1 MVRSKAPS
9 KKPAARGVDFKK
21 YKRKLGRKLPPPK
34 NTTNTEIKSKAII
47 LPEQSIASDKAGLA
61 LSKKGQSLKEL
72 LQQTSHHNVKV
83 RRDALIGVREILLK
97 DPTELRD
104 HKLAIIE
111 KLRER
116 INDDDKVVRETLY
129 QLFRTII
136 LPGCKEDN
144 HGAHISL
151 AMTYIFNAMTHLVLD
166 VRLMAFKF
174 FDLVIQNFPS
184 SFSSYAEKVLE
195 NYMDILKKIHFHT
208 DDKSKLKTALAGLLR
223 CLSLLPSNKNGTDSS
238 EQLTSETLVLHAF
251 KEVVPNDSTEHDKIG
266 GKLSDLLQLL
276 VTCFSGLISVVHS
289 ERVLDAHTFDCMLCI
304 LQSID
309 LVVQNYVH
317 RVHKYQKGLQS
328 PMSSATMA
336 SMQDQDFPPP
346 LLDKLFAIFP
356 IRPMDYLSEKEDQ
369 RYFIL
374 NTIISQ
380 IYFTFRQ
387 WICPS
392 LGLPDEF
399 LEFVV
404 DVLPK
409 VRGVKLSNN
418 KTLNEKHL
426 VPLVPFI
433 PSLIA
438 TIDSYQKHA
447 LLQAFTTAFKNSYA
461 DSSMKMACLKA
472 LEEMLASEE
481 EILYSVSSD
490 LETHD
495 YQKIWIDETG
505 LLLKLFGNG
514 HPSKLHLDICFS
526 ILDVYIFIPQE
537 LLCFLVRL
545 GQIGLRNND
554 LVKEYERL
562 QDEFQIFFCVC
573 TDKGA
578 AFDFNWLL
586 TSGSPI
592 YISGERCYGPFVQ
605 LPEDCQFISI
615 CCLSYFDTLK
625 GDLLSSLALCCL
637 SDSLKPPVL
646 THIVEVVQSS
656 YRAGRVDIAD
666 YFSFCITL
674 LSQFKVTTEEL
685 STTVETEAVCSSA
698 RTFRYIT
705 GLILTSLL
713 QMGDQSLLL
722 QMSES
727 FVLDILSQNLPL
739 ENACA
744 MMRVLVALDS
754 KPSKLSEETIVKLG
768 DIVLSYMLN
777 IALLFPD
784 HGKEQEGRSSCTGR
798 YYLVPCFHLFDRS
811 LVLMKHL
818 LNKMGS
824 FVVEPCKL
832 AFLIGTNLT
841 QDYPRKIKAVVCFF
855 SMLSM
860 DSKMQ
865 RILPSCKAEI
875 DNILRE
881 LLLTQSSEMVNM
893 NIEQCHKVENAVI
906 SFKNM
911 IGEISIAAK

>member
-9 KKPAARGVDFKK
+9 KKPAARGVDLKK

-47 LPEQSIASDKAGLA
+47 LPEQSNASDKAGLA

-223 CLSLLPSNKNGTDSS
+223 CLSLLPSKKNGTDSS

-289 ERVLDAHTFDCMLCI
+289 ERVLDAHTFDCMLRI

-317 RVHKYQKGLQS
+317 RGHKYQKGLQS

-374 NTIISQ
+374 NTVISQ

-418 KTLNEKHL
+418 KALNEKHL
-426 VPLVPFI
+426 VPLGPFI

-438 TIDSYQKHA
+438 TVDSYQKHA
-447 LLQAFTTAFKNSYA
+447 LLQAFTTAFKNSNA

-554 LVKEYERL
+554 LVKETCNTAGRKRNGYNSVADIIAKWKIHNEKFGCTNEEPRIRRGPARGSRKGCMPGKGGPENQECTYRGVRQRTWGKWVAEIREPINTNNTYSSQSKKSQRL
-562 QDEFQIFFCVC
+562 WLGTFTNAEEAAMTYDE
-573 TDKGA
+573 A
-578 AFDFNWLL
+578 AKAMYGPSAILNFPHNSVPREKNQLL
-586 TSGSPI
+586 SDLSMQMAASGSTEVSESYDGFNMELESSCILPTDE
-592 YISGERCYGPFVQ
+592 YMGFDYYPDWVVDYFGGFEDGNYELKQKNDNYEFDDEYELFYDELFPGEMPDYKMQ
-605 LPEDCQFISI
+605 HMD
-615 CCLSYFDTLK
+615 
-625 GDLLSSLALCCL
+625 SSLEI
-637 SDSLKPPVL
+637 D
-646 THIVEVVQSS
+646 
-656 YRAGRVDIAD
+656 
-666 YFSFCITL
+666 F
-674 LSQFKVTTEEL
+674 
-685 STTVETEAVCSSA
+685 
-698 RTFRYIT
+698 
-705 GLILTSLL
+705 
-713 QMGDQSLLL
+713 
-722 QMSES
+722 
-727 FVLDILSQNLPL
+727 
-739 ENACA
+739 
-744 MMRVLVALDS
+744 
-754 KPSKLSEETIVKLG
+754 
-768 DIVLSYMLN
+768 
-777 IALLFPD
+777 
-784 HGKEQEGRSSCTGR
+784 
-798 YYLVPCFHLFDRS
+798 
-811 LVLMKHL
+811 
-818 LNKMGS
+818 
-824 FVVEPCKL
+824 
-832 AFLIGTNLT
+832 GTN
-841 QDYPRKIKAVVCFF
+841 
-855 SMLSM
+855 
-860 DSKMQ
+860 Q
-865 RILPSCKAEI
+865 RL
-875 DNILRE
+875 N
-881 LLLTQSSEMVNM
+881 
-893 NIEQCHKVENAVI
+893 
-906 SFKNM
+906 
-911 IGEISIAAK
+911 

>member
-129 QLFRTII
+129 QLFKSII

-144 HGAHISL
+144 QGAHISL

-208 DDKSKLKTALAGLLR
+208 EDKSKLKTALAGLLR

-238 EQLTSETLVLHAF
+238 EQLTNETQVLHAF

-276 VTCFSGLISVVHS
+276 VTCFSGLVSVVHS
-289 ERVLDAHTFDCMLCI
+289 QQELDSHTFDCMLCI

-328 PMSSATMA
+328 PMSSATMT

-346 LLDKLFAIFP
+346 LLDNLFAIFP
-356 IRPMDYLSEKEDQ
+356 IRPMDYLSEKDDQ

-374 NTIISQ
+374 NTVISQ
-380 IYFTFRQ
+380 IYFTFRK

-409 VRGVKLSNN
+409 VRGVKLTN
-418 KTLNEKHL
+418 KALNEKHL

-438 TIDSYQKHA
+438 TVDSNQKHA

-481 EILYSVSSD
+481 EILYSDSSD
-490 LETHD
+490 LDVHD
-495 YQKIWIDETG
+495 YQKIWIEETG

-514 HPSKLHLDICFS
+514 HPSKLHA
-526 ILDVYIFIPQE
+526 

-554 LVKEYERL
+554 LAEEYDRL
-562 QDEFQIFFCVC
+562 QDQFREFFCLC
-573 TDKGA
+573 TDE
-578 AFDFNWLL
+578 
-586 TSGSPI
+586 
-592 YISGERCYGPFVQ
+592 GERCYGPFVQ
-605 LPEDCQFISI
+605 LPEDCQFICI
-615 CCLSYFDTLK
+615 CCLSYFYFLK

-637 SDSLKPPVL
+637 SNSLKPSIL
-646 THIVEVVQSS
+646 THIVGVVQSS
-656 YRAGRVDIAD
+656 YRAGSVDIAE
-666 YFSFCITL
+666 YFSFCITF
-674 LSQFKVTTEEL
+674 LSEFKVATEEGCTTEEKG
-685 STTVETEAVCSSA
+685 AVSSSA

-705 GLILTSLL
+705 GVILTSLL

-722 QMSES
+722 QMSEN
-727 FVLDILSQNLPL
+727 FVMDILSQNLPL

-754 KPSKLSEETIVKLG
+754 KPSKLSEESIVKLG

-777 IALLFPD
+777 VALLYPD
-784 HGKEQEGRSSCTGR
+784 KEKEQEGRSSCTGR

-818 LNKMGS
+818 LNKVRS
-824 FVVEPCKL
+824 FVAESCELP
-832 AFLIGTNLT
+832 FLIGTNLT
-841 QDYPRKIKAVVCFF
+841 QDYPRKIKAVVSFF
-855 SMLSM
+855 SMLST

-865 RILPSCKAEI
+865 RTLSSCKAEI

-893 NIEQCHKVENAVI
+893 NIEQRHNVGIAVER
-906 SFKNM
+906 FKNM
-911 IGEISIAAK
+911 TGEISIAAE